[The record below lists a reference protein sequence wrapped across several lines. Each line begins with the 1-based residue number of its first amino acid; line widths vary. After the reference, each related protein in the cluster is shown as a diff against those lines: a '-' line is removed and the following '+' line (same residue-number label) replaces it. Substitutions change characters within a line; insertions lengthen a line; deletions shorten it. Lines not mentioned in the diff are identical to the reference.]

1 VKPPRQKSSDDKPAV
16 RALQTEMNKFT
27 ERHLHNVAP
36 VIVDGVQGPVTRKRL
51 RRVKYL
57 LGYSSAEAHKLTTGP
72 KLIERLRHPKS
83 VRHSSPAMLAR
94 GIKRR
99 RKQRAL
105 AKKSAAPRAGVATFD
120 GRAVAAWIEPHLRW
134 ARAQGWKGTIESG
147 YRTPEHSEQ
156 VCMSKC
162 GHPTCPGSCAG
173 RTSNHSGR
181 VAPAGAVDVTDYPAF
196 AALMKRSP
204 HRPRLLNDLPVT
216 DPNHFSATGH

>member
-1 VKPPRQKSSDDKPAV
+1 MTRSFADKAAV
-16 RALQTEMNKFT
+16 RALQTEMNRFT

-36 VIVDGVQGPVTRKRL
+36 VIVDGVEGPVTRKRL

-57 LGYSSAEAHKLTTGP
+57 LGYSGAEARKPTADA
-72 KLIERLRHPKS
+72 KLIERLRHPNS
-83 VRHSSPAMLAR
+83 ARHSSPAMLAR
-94 GIKRR
+94 GLRRR
-99 RKQRAL
+99 RKQRVL
-105 AKKSAAPRAGVATFD
+105 AKRSAAPRAGLATFD
-120 GRAVAAWIEPHLRW
+120 GRAVAEWIEPHLRW
-134 ARAQGWKGTIESG
+134 ARGHGWKGTVESG

-156 VCMSKC
+156 LCMSMC
-162 GHPTCPGSCAG
+162 GHPTCPGTCAG

-196 AALMKRSP
+196 AELMKRSP